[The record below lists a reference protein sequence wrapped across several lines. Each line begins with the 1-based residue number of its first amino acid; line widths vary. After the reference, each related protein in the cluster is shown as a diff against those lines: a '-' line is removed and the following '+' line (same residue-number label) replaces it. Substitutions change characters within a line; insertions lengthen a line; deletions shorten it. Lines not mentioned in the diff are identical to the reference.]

1 MKPLVKVRIGSFR
14 KAVSWIIRFVL
25 VVIIAL
31 LIYKIYPINP
41 FFVIVSGGILFFLS
55 LIIPEEKIVADEDVL
70 VITKYFCFNL
80 FRIQKLINLDEVKD
94 VIVAGNTNFSS
105 NLKIFIFPYLE
116 RGYNEVRILYEGDV
130 KTFRTAIY
138 MVDLLVFEKQIQEL
152 ILNKKKPNSFSQP
165 IYRAD

>member
-1 MKPLVKVRIGSFR
+1 M
-14 KAVSWIIRFVL
+14 
-25 VVIIAL
+25 
-31 LIYKIYPINP
+31 
-41 FFVIVSGGILFFLS
+41 
-55 LIIPEEKIVADEDVL
+55 IIPEEKIVADEDVL
-70 VITKYFCFNL
+70 VIAKYFCFNL

-94 VIVAGNTNFSS
+94 VIVAGTTNFSS

-165 IYRAD
+165 IYIAD